1 MDKEEIT
8 ISNYNDEECL
18 IWINAKAINVF
29 ESLRFIKNRAKQ
41 GASQKEIDKMAIE
54 LVKNYLKGDSNE

>member
-1 MDKEEIT
+1 MNKEEIT
-8 ISNYNDEECL
+8 ISNYNNEDCL
-18 IWINAKAINVF
+18 IWINAKAIRIF

-54 LVKNYLKGDSNE
+54 LVKSYLKGDSNE